1 MLWLLIL
8 VSGKNIE
15 YSQAVGKSCSEKVAI
30 LKKPAVQILWTCGQ
44 RFFKINI
51 FLLTGIKFS
60 NDF

>member
-30 LKKPAVQILWTCGQ
+30 LKKPAVQIL
-44 RFFKINI
+44 
-51 FLLTGIKFS
+51 
-60 NDF
+60 